1 MAGYGAPGA
10 AAIACGLMPD
20 EAKLEQA
27 ESGLKPA
34 SDGWF
39 VVNVGDAA
47 WYEHE
52 AFGSG
57 ASFESREFPFKE
69 LGINISVLKPGQPLC
84 LYHEENA
91 QEDFLV
97 LAGEAVLIVEGEERP
112 LRAWDF
118 VHCPPGTNHTF
129 VGTGDGPCVIFMT
142 GARRED
148 GSIVYPVSETAQ
160 ARGAGVETETPSPA
174 EAYAPY
180 PHWRLGRPDAWP
192 ALPWG

>member
-1 MAGYGAPGA
+1 
-10 AAIACGLMPD
+10 MPE
-20 EAKLEQA
+20 EARLEQA

-39 VVNVGDAA
+39 VVNVGEAA

-69 LGINISVLKPGQPLC
+69 LGININVLKPGQPLC

-91 QEDFLV
+91 QEDFL
-97 LAGEAVLIVEGEERP
+97 LLSGEAVLLVEGEERP

-118 VHCPPGTNHTF
+118 VHSPGGTEHVIVGAGDGLAIVVA
-129 VGTGDGPCVIFMT
+129 VGTRPADEHLLYPKSELAERH
-142 GARRED
+142 GASAEED
-148 GSIVYPVSETAQ
+148 TSDPQ
-160 ARGAGVETETPSPA
+160 
-174 EAYAPY
+174 EAYARFERPQS
-180 PHWRLGRPDAWP
+180 GRPAYWNE
-192 ALPWG
+192 LPWS

>member
-1 MAGYGAPGA
+1 
-10 AAIACGLMPD
+10 MPD
-20 EAKLEQA
+20 EARLEQA

-47 WYEHE
+47 WFEHE

-57 ASFESREFPFKE
+57 ASFESREFPFNQ
-69 LGINISVLKPGQPLC
+69 LGININVLQPGQPLC

-97 LAGEAVLIVEGEERP
+97 LSGEAVLLVEGEERP

-118 VHCPPGTNHTF
+118 VHSPGGTEHVIVGAGDGLSIVLA
-129 VGTGDGPCVIFMT
+129 VGTRPEDEFIRYPKSELAERH
-142 GARRED
+142 GASAEE
-148 GSIVYPVSETAQ
+148 ETNDPQ
-160 ARGAGVETETPSPA
+160 
-174 EAYAPY
+174 EAYAR
-180 PHWRLGRPDAWP
+180 WERPQPKHPDYWND
-192 ALPWG
+192 LPWS

>member
-1 MAGYGAPGA
+1 
-10 AAIACGLMPD
+10 MPD

-27 ESGLKPA
+27 ESGLKPG

-69 LGINISVLKPGQPLC
+69 LGININVLKPGQPLC
-84 LYHEENA
+84 LYHGENA

-97 LAGEAVLIVEGEERP
+97 LQGECVLLVEGEERP
-112 LRAWDF
+112 LKTWDF
-118 VHCPPGTNHTF
+118 VHSPAWTEHVIVGAGDDLSIVLA
-129 VGTGDGPCVIFMT
+129 VGTRPKP
-142 GARRED
+142 ED
-148 GSIVYPVSETAQ
+148 DKLLYPKSELAD
-160 ARGAGVETETPSPA
+160 RHGAGAAEETSDPQ
-174 EAYAPY
+174 EAYAR
-180 PHWRLGRPDAWP
+180 WERPKPQHPDYWAD
-192 ALPWG
+192 LPWS